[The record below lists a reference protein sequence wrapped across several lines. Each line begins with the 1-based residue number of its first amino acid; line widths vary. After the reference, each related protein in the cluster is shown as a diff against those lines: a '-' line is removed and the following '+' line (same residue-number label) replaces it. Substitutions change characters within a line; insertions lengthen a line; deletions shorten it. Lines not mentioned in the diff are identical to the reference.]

1 MPATMTKE
9 EVHTFLDSRPGWI
22 IFTSIGAD
30 GYPHAIPLGYFRL
43 GDNVI
48 VGGRPGTQKALN
60 VERNPQVSLT
70 LESGRQWQELKGVL
84 IQGSAVVH
92 TNAEELLYFARAGA
106 KRRGLKDED
115 LPKSAPKEAMYIEV
129 SPDKIISWDYSR
141 EE

>member
-1 MPATMTKE
+1 M
-9 EVHTFLDSRPGWI
+9 
-22 IFTSIGAD
+22 
-30 GYPHAIPLGYFRL
+30 
-43 GDNVI
+43 
-48 VGGRPGTQKALN
+48 
-60 VERNPQVSLT
+60 
-70 LESGRQWQELKGVL
+70 L

-106 KRRGLKDED
+106 KRRGVKDED